1 MKIINDFSNS
11 DGLVLTSPI
20 RFASFVN
27 LNFFYGPY
35 GWKNEDGT
43 VTKYFTKKNGPQT
56 TRYPNESVL
65 NIRPS
70 GMSQSDCF
78 ITEEDQL
85 FYKTSEV
92 YGYALGCLYLQSV
105 NASAGTTFGVVD
117 NNDNVIEYIYD
128 GEITEGVPAAHTKI
142 DEETLTRRVIN
153 GVQDIIPTFVDKEGQ
168 TITDLGNY
176 FESQLGDFIK
186 QDALNSYAL
195 TTDLFDA
202 ETRKL
207 LSNKIPTLNSE
218 FIADIDKFA
227 KTAELIDPQTRQLFT
242 GKIPQL
248 SISKIEGLDNTFAK
262 TSDLFA
268 DAQTKMLK
276 IDKIPDLTTSKIVDI
291 NKFAETASIA
301 GYVSSA
307 ISKDGTIRTAAIDA
321 VQTALQDNERMTN
334 IVNGVVS
341 GRYLDKESF
350 LEDGK
355 ISATKIADLS
365 GTYAK
370 NENIFEEGRLKPGI
384 LPDLSNTYQTTSKMN
399 EYVLSSRIMKDDN
412 TLSLQALPNDISK
425 KIVLS
430 TIQGI
435 DAYATKEN
443 LGAYQLSTNM
453 GGYVRTSNVLTAS
466 GSINTANFPELGMSK
481 INGLNSKF
489 ENYTLSSRIFDGD
502 GIVKLD
508 IPVSKVQGFD
518 SKVLSVQGIALSG
531 DIAGLAKADLSNINT
546 TNFDT
551 KVKAVQGLALKTDLS
566 GYVNTS
572 LNNIDTNAFG
582 TKVKAVQGLVTNTNV
597 GGYVDTAV
605 HNNTSIVTANR
616 LDKAIADSETI
627 CSMKA
632 DEVFSAADENIRGY
646 GVTDKSL
653 DALKS
658 IFSNIKIPQI
668 AIEAIKTN
676 NTIYGYCTLS
686 YNTSNNIMND
696 NTTWQYND
704 LTTKINMVDNELE
717 GIKSG
722 KNIYLIPR
730 NDLKSTLVT
739 YSLVNIKNVREFLLL
754 RSNLYTYD
762 KDGKDK
768 FVSAKSSNYDPTA
781 NYYMSDANT
790 YLGIF
795 ECYWVDRGIDYK
807 SDNADVRVHKLPFL
821 KTIRTIDYIDTSLTD
836 KYTDSIFKT
845 NFATF
850 NSNKYV
856 TTTSN
861 VKLYYAYA
869 TNGDELILSGMSD
882 THLKMYTNSFNI
894 ELVTSFHNASGDE
907 IPLLTLDTSGDS
919 IGDLNEGICVIKRK
933 SDNEPVT
940 EFDISGNT
948 EYYYEVQND
957 KNADLYGPNAKSLIE
972 DTISWY
978 NENLWGEGNK
988 NYIYLFCYKDGPAKY
1003 NNVDC
1008 YGYYFRAVA
1017 YIDNSCTP
1025 LDWRPCIP
1033 YSLESK
1039 KLNYPTIVD
1048 LSGPSTTIGLPDG
1061 ETVEFTN
1068 EMTTDDRVY
1077 NFLYKTEEK
1086 VLRDEYT
1093 VIIPGSPEYK
1103 NLKFIEKTINVNDL
1117 PKLLKEPIVPI
1128 NQVRFKNCIE
1138 AGLMEIRSLVVLSKI
1153 KKLYDSKPGVA
1164 GLYALAMASAY
1175 LRTVKEKKILTDILS
1190 YDKLKAAYRQEQ
1202 STFDVKY
1209 FSEYKSRVKDLLERG
1224 VYLLSY
1230 DANIVK
1236 TIAFAIISAIMN
1248 VGQYGIFTR
1257 LFAFSANNKTDLHY
1271 VYVFYELF
1279 RNLKQIGTLL
1289 SMDEEIG
1296 TMFKEKIDSEG
1307 IEDLRSY
1314 LIDGYVIPSG
1324 IDLDKSILQDVA
1336 YTAAV
1341 PDTPETR
1348 TNERTITQIVPRTL
1362 GNGFTYYGSYSYV
1375 NGSKT
1380 QTGYVSEWF
1389 ANNTIV
1395 RFLVKQTSR
1404 QRTYEYRKWNKFTKS
1419 WSDLGVEQY
1428 VNYDESST
1436 DQVTF
1441 DPEPTAQDIAERL
1454 LERFRVDIEND
1465 IVEVANS
1472 VRNDFD
1478 AHGDN
1483 TTILVNRINQLT
1495 AIINSMTGATEANR
1509 LKDIVAND
1517 NDIRLSIGNYSHTAS
1532 GVSCVY
1538 TDPIVTPP
1546 VDDDDVPSQ
1555 PIGKKTTIQQRQRI
1569 DYTSYSMGFQNPVQ

>member
-78 ITEEDQL
+78 ITEEGQL

-153 GVQDIIPTFVDKEGQ
+153 GVQDIIPTFVDKQGQ

-176 FESQLGDFIK
+176 FETQLGDFIK

-195 TTDLFDA
+195 TTDLFDV
-202 ETRKL
+202 ETRKF

-248 SISKIEGLDNTFAK
+248 SISKIDGLDNTFAK

-276 IDKIPDLTTSKIVDI
+276 IDKIPDLTTSKIADI

-384 LPDLSNTYQTTSKMN
+384 LPDLSDTYQTTSKMN

-551 KVKAVQGLALKTDLS
+551 KVKAVQGL
-566 GYVNTS
+566 
-572 LNNIDTNAFG
+572 
-582 TKVKAVQGLVTNTNV
+582 VTNTNV

-632 DEVFSAADENIRGY
+632 DDVFSAADENIRGY

-676 NTIYGYCTLS
+676 NTTYGYCTLS

-739 YSLVNIKNVREFLLL
+739 YSLEKIKNKSEFLLL
-754 RSNLYTYD
+754 RSNLYTYN

-768 FVSAKSSNYDPTA
+768 FVSAKSSEYDETA
-781 NYYMSDANT
+781 NYYTSDANT

-821 KTIRTIDYIDTSLTD
+821 KTIRTIDYINTSLTD

-850 NSNKYV
+850 NSSRYV

-894 ELVTSFHNASGDE
+894 ELVTSFYNASGDE

-933 SDNEPVT
+933 SDNKPVT

-948 EYYYEVQND
+948 EYYYEVKDD

-978 NENLWGEGNK
+978 NKNLWGEGNK

-1003 NNVDC
+1003 NNADC

-1117 PKLLKEPIVPI
+1117 PKVMVEPVVPI
-1128 NQVRFKNCIE
+1128 NPGRFKNCIE
-1138 AGLMEIRSLVVLSKI
+1138 AGLMEIRSLVVLSNI
-1153 KKLYDSKPGVA
+1153 KRFYDSKSGVA

-1175 LRTVKEKKILTDILS
+1175 LRAVKDSDILNKVLN
-1190 YDKLKAAYRQEQ
+1190 YEEIKNAYHKEQ
-1202 STFDVKY
+1202 STFDAEY
-1209 FSEYKSRVKDLLERG
+1209 FSNYNSRVKDLLESG
-1224 VYLLSY
+1224 VKLLNF
-1230 DANIVK
+1230 DTNIVK
-1236 TIAFAIISAIMN
+1236 TIAYGIISAIMN
-1248 VGQYGIFTR
+1248 VGEYGAFTT
-1257 LFAFSANNKTDLHY
+1257 LFAFSERNKTDLHY

-1279 RNLKQIGTLL
+1279 RKLKRIGTLL
-1289 SMDEEIG
+1289 NMDKEIAS
-1296 TMFKEKIDSEG
+1296 MFKEKIDSEG
-1307 IEDLRSY
+1307 IEDVRKY
-1314 LIDGYVIPSG
+1314 LIDGYVIPSDL
-1324 IDLDKSILQDVA
+1324 DLDKSILQDVT

-1362 GNGFTYYGSYSYV
+1362 GNGFTNNSYSYV

-1380 QTGYVSEWF
+1380 QTSYVSEWF

-1404 QRTYEYRKWNKFTKS
+1404 KRTYEYRKWNKFTKS

-1428 VNYDESST
+1428 VNYDASIT
-1436 DQVTF
+1436 DPVTF
-1441 DPEPTAQDIAERL
+1441 DPEPTARDITERL

-1465 IVEVANS
+1465 IVEVANT

-1538 TDPIVTPP
+1538 TEPIVTPP
-1546 VDDDDVPSQ
+1546 VDEDDVPSE
-1555 PIGKKTTIQQRQRI
+1555 PIGKKTTIPQRQII
-1569 DYTSYSMGFQNPVQ
+1569 DYTSYSMGLQNPVQ